1 LVYITFICEG
11 HTRYKKNRWS
21 LPAQLGLVVDLGG
34 RSLGLATHGGHDTH
48 VDGDAAE
55 KVHHE
60 EEQEDAAECDTHD
73 GRRGEDLSLSHLDDI
88 DSYMFFFYGSESV
101 QTVAGMRMWLG
112 ETSVLH

>member
-1 LVYITFICEG
+1 
-11 HTRYKKNRWS
+11 
-21 LPAQLGLVVDLGG
+21 
-34 RSLGLATHGGHDTH
+34 

-88 DSYMFFFYGSESV
+88 DSYMFFFTDQRV
-101 QTVAGMRMWLG
+101 CRR
-112 ETSVLH
+112 